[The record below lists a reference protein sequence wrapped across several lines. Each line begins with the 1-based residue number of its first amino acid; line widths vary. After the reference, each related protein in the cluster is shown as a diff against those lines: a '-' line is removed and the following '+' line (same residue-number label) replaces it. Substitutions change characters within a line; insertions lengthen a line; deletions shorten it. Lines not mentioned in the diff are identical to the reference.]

1 MARIKYEAV
10 TTYTG
15 VKHPFSRTATFT
27 NKRVAVNHAKSNG
40 QVAVVY
46 DLLQTPGQKVK
57 VFART

>member
-27 NKRVAVNHAKSNG
+27 NKRVAIKHAQNNG

-46 DLLQTPGQKVK
+46 DLLHAPGQKVK
-57 VFART
+57 VFSRV